1 MGGLLKQI
9 QDAMAAVS
17 FAEAGEWETAKE
29 IIGREKDRHTVLL
42 ALEGA
47 CLSEKAF
54 LYAHNLCNR
63 INTLLEILYVVKPN
77 GSLLERWKAARTKQN
92 TAGNHLTEAF
102 GRLNSVIPAL
112 KLEETIHRVTV
123 KIGSLERE
131 VPRYIDGHKGIAL
144 AVVAPPGRK
153 AWPNLEKRLSTAC
166 NERGIPLVV
175 MTPKNELCSER

>member
-1 MGGLLKQI
+1 MSGLLKQI

-17 FAEAGEWETAKE
+17 FAEVGEWETAKE
-29 IIGREKDRHTVLL
+29 IIGRERDRHQTVLL
-42 ALEGA
+42 ALGGD
-47 CLSEKAF
+47 CLSERVF
-54 LYAHNLCNR
+54 LYAKNLCNR
-63 INTLLEILYVVKPN
+63 INTLLLYVIKPE
-77 GSLLERWKAARTKQN
+77 SSILERWKVTGTKQN
-92 TAGNHLTEAF
+92 TTGNCLTEAL
-102 GRLNSVIPAL
+102 GRLNSLIPATR
-112 KLEETIHRVTV
+112 LEETIHRVTV

-175 MTPKNELCSER
+175 MRPKNELCSER